1 MLMLIVLFV
10 FRKCCVD
17 ANGKKTKLGKRGWK
31 MFYLTLRDLVLFC
44 FKVNILFIQLFS
56 EINCNLNSADSAVSL
71 IQLIQPLS
79 GSS

>member
-44 FKVNILFIQLFS
+44 FKVKILVLCLFS
-56 EINCNLNSADSAVSL
+56 CFLKSTVI
-71 IQLIQPLS
+71 
-79 GSS
+79 

>member
-1 MLMLIVLFV
+1 MENVLFNSQRSCS
-10 FRKCCVD
+10 FLFQ
-17 ANGKKTKLGKRGWK
+17 GKNIS
-31 MFYLTLRDLVLFC
+31 LV
-44 FKVNILFIQLFS
+44 FIQLFS